1 MQYIVNI
8 QQIDGTNSLLLMDA
22 DSQEQIYAK
31 PGLSNAIQSIWEVPF
46 GLKLGSGKLKLPE
59 QLLLLAQI
67 ATLVDSGA
75 DIAKG
80 IREIAD
86 STPFLHKFLLDPRI
100 EHAAQISEY
109 LELFGVNDNLILLV
123 RSGESS
129 GRLSESVNM
138 AVETIEQEIELRKA
152 TGADLKLGLTY
163 LISGTLSVLIL
174 SLILGGP
181 AQQIIDVPQLK
192 ENGATHLI
200 VQIRSFMVDY
210 TILFMALVL
219 GSVLGV
225 RWLWQNSPFFRRIWG
240 VKQLDELLKARR
252 SANFLSAWMPLFI
265 SGFSPDR
272 SLSLIAKSNSG
283 DNRKAVE
290 TIMDGVEQGATVPQ
304 SLITKY
310 WSPSFIVGMKAF
322 DAAHDEAR
330 KNLLIRIKGMLI
342 TEIFVTGKR
351 FSSLA
356 LRIGM
361 AAAVVTVFLIATG
374 FYAPML
380 LSRGG

>member
-1 MQYIVNI
+1 MQYLVNI
-8 QQIDGTNSLLLMDA
+8 QQLDGTDRLLLMEA
-22 DSQEQIYAK
+22 DSQDELYDK
-31 PGLSNAIQSIWEVPF
+31 PGLSNAIESIWEVPF
-46 GLKLGSGKLKLPE
+46 GLKVGSTSLKPAE
-59 QLLLLAQI
+59 QLLLVAQL

-80 IREIAD
+80 IQEIAD
-86 STPFLHKFLLDPRI
+86 STPFLQKHMLDPRI
-100 EHAAQISEY
+100 EHAALISDY
-109 LELFGVNDNLILLV
+109 LDIFGASENVILLV
-123 RSGESS
+123 RSGEQS
-129 GRLSESVNM
+129 GRLSEAVNM

-152 TGADLKLGLTY
+152 TGTDLKLGLTY
-163 LISGTLSVLIL
+163 LIAGTLSVLIL

-192 ENGATHLI
+192 ENAATHLI

-210 TILFMALVL
+210 TLLFLLLISSTVI
-219 GSVLGV
+219 GI
-225 RWLWQNSPFFRRIWG
+225 RWLWANAPAFKKLWG
-240 VKQLDELLKARR
+240 VKKLDDLLKARR

-272 SLSLIAKSNSG
+272 SLSLIAKSNRG

-290 TIMDGVEQGATVPQ
+290 TIMDGVEQGATIPQ
-304 SLITKY
+304 SLIPKY

-356 LRIGM
+356 LRLGM
-361 AAAVVTVFLIATG
+361 VAAVLTVFLIASG